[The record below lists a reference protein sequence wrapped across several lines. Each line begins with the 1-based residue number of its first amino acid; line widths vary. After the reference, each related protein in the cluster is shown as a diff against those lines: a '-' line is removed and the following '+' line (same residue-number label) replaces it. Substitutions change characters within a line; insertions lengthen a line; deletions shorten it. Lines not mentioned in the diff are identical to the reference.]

1 MGVCIYIYMERGHK
15 QIHTYIYIYVY
26 IYILRKK
33 HHAMNHES
41 LELN

>member
-1 MGVCIYIYMERGHK
+1 MGVCIYIWREDINRY
-15 QIHTYIYIYVY
+15 IHIYIYVY